1 MWRGRAVAVR
11 TLPAEVAR
19 DPAQMVGL
27 AAQIAALSQL
37 RQEKSDR
44 GDDNPDQ
51 EALIRCCNS
60 WPCRHSRAFFWNGA
74 LLSAFIWMLKITFE
88 TILADS
94 LSKCSIFSVTRLVLC
109 VTFLFI
115 FFALVARTALRVW
128 ESYRDGVGYLETSG
142 RAKRRK
148 AAYTEDRVYSS
159 FESVAIK

>member
-1 MWRGRAVAVR
+1 
-11 TLPAEVAR
+11 
-19 DPAQMVGL
+19 
-27 AAQIAALSQL
+27 
-37 RQEKSDR
+37 
-44 GDDNPDQ
+44 
-51 EALIRCCNS
+51 
-60 WPCRHSRAFFWNGA
+60 
-74 LLSAFIWMLKITFE
+74 MLKITFE

-159 FESVAIK
+159 FESVARMERMTGERSI